1 MKTDFSKFEIAA
13 IKRTAQNV
21 NPMVTRRIKL
31 EEKIREM
38 EEECKKLREMQEQ
51 YESSIRNMTGGYS
64 TEDLV
69 EKIIED
75 TGKFDKN
82 GNPVK
87 VTKYVLRFPGT
98 IIPPGGT
105 ISDNIST
112 DIYEKT
118 DTIDDIDFD
127 LSTEEE
133 NDLFENINTEFK
145 Y

>member
-38 EEECKKLREMQEQ
+38 EEECRKLREMQEQ

-133 NDLFENINTEFK
+133 NDLFENIDTEFK

>member
-38 EEECKKLREMQEQ
+38 EEECRKLREMQEQ

>member
-21 NPMVTRRIKL
+21 NPIVTRRIKL

-38 EEECKKLREMQEQ
+38 EVEWKKLKEMQEQ
-51 YESSIRNMTGGYS
+51 YETSIRAMTGGYG

-69 EKIIED
+69 DKVIKD

-98 IIPPGGT
+98 IIPPGY
-105 ISDNIST
+105 ILSDNIS
-112 DIYEKT
+112 T